1 MRKVFIELQTITDK
15 DERNRY
21 HFSMG
26 ILQMT
31 KSGKKENKGSG
42 KEKSRLDAKSSRA
55 EPSSSSEESS
65 GAADQ
70 SPGEEPDISG
80 AEITAKAACREE
92 NEKLKDQLS
101 RLAADFDNFRK
112 RSARQMEENR
122 KTVLEK
128 VLLDFLEVSDNFE
141 RALKSARS
149 TEDMPSV
156 INGLEQL
163 SRQFDSALEKH
174 GLEKIE
180 CEKAIEFDPHKHE
193 AVQHVET
200 SEIPDNTI
208 FQVYKSGYALD
219 SKIIRPAMVA
229 VARNSGEKGD
239 ERRED
244 E

>member
-1 MRKVFIELQTITDK
+1 MKK
-15 DERNRY
+15 P
-21 HFSMG
+21 
-26 ILQMT
+26 
-31 KSGKKENKGSG
+31 GKKENKDSG
-42 KEKSRLDAKSSRA
+42 KEKSRFDAESSGA
-55 EPSSSSEESS
+55 ERPEPSEESS
-65 GAADQ
+65 GAAER
-70 SPGEEPDISG
+70 SPGEGPDVSR
-80 AEITAKAACREE
+80 AEMTAEAACREE

-112 RSARQMEENR
+112 RSARQMEESR
-122 KTVLEK
+122 KSMLEK

-149 TEDMPSV
+149 TEDMASL

-200 SEIPDNTI
+200 SEIPDNTV

-219 SKIIRPAMVA
+219 SKVIRPAMVA
-229 VARNSGEKGD
+229 VARNPGEEGD
-239 ERRED
+239 EKRE
-244 E
+244 EE